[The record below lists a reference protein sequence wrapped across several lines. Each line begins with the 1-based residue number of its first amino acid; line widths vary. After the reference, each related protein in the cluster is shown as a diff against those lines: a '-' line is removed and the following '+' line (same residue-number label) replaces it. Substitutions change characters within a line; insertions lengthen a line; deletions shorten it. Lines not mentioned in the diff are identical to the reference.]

1 MRQFAALLL
10 LSVVASSAFA
20 DVGGNPGFNSVP
32 EPESLALL
40 GIGALALL
48 VTRRTKK

>member
-1 MRQFAALLL
+1 MRQVISLLL
-10 LSVVASSAFA
+10 LSVATAPVFA
-20 DVGGNPGFNSVP
+20 GLPSPTGVP

-48 VTRRTKK
+48 ISRRVNK